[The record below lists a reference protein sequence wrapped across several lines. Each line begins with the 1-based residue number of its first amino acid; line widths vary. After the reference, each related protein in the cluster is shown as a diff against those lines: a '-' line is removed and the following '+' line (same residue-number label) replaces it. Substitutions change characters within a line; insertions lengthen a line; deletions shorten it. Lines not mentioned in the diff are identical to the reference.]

1 VTGQGWGFNS
11 RGRKK
16 MSKSVT
22 LGTLFLLFCS
32 SAFAITVVEGKVEK
46 VNSVAKTIV
55 VKAEDGTEHTF
66 YFVQRT
72 LVQGGQVADTA
83 AKDSFHGLKEGS
95 EVAVH
100 YTAKGTEETA
110 EEVDHLGGGGLK
122 ASQGQ
127 LIRLDQTAKTVTI
140 KAQDGT
146 EHVFQLSNHAADE
159 VSKDITTTA
168 QKSGKVT
175 VYYTEK
181 AGHQVAHFFT
191 KNF

>member
-1 VTGQGWGFNS
+1 M
-11 RGRKK
+11 R
-16 MSKSVT
+16 KSVM

-32 SAFAITVVEGKVEK
+32 SAFAIAVVEGKVEK
-46 VNSVAKTIV
+46 IDSVAKTIV
-55 VKAEDGTEHTF
+55 VKTADGTEHTF
-66 YFVQRT
+66 HFVQRT
-72 LVQGGQVADTA
+72 LVQGGQAVDTA

-100 YTAKGTEETA
+100 YTTKGAEETA
-110 EEVDHLGGGGLK
+110 EEVDHLGESGMR

-168 QKSGKVT
+168 QKTGKVT
-175 VYYTEK
+175 IYYTEQ